1 MNDFAEKLPIDEVL
15 NELIKAMREKN
26 HAVLQA
32 PPGAG
37 KTTRIP
43 IALLASDLFE
53 KKIIMLQPRRLAV
66 RSAAKRLAQHYGDQL
81 GQTVGYRMRGE
92 SKVSNKTR
100 IEVVT
105 EGVLIKMIQNDPEL
119 NNVSCIIFDEF
130 HERSLSADLGLTFC
144 LEIRSEL
151 REDLG
156 ILVMSATLDAAPVA
170 KLMGD
175 APVITSSGK
184 SYDVCPYY
192 LSKPWKFNK
201 TFKNDFIQA
210 ISGLIIK
217 AFEENE
223 GSILAFL
230 PGARE
235 IKQVQTFLKAKLAN
249 DLDIYPLYGAM
260 SFDEQ
265 QKAILPSCRRK
276 LILATSIA
284 ETSLTIKDI
293 RIVIDSGLTRRSRFD
308 PSSGM
313 SRLIT
318 ERVTK
323 AEAIQRMG
331 RAGRTNTGVCY
342 KLWTKGEEG
351 GLKPFPE
358 PEILISDLS
367 PLAMELAA
375 WGVSN
380 PKNLP
385 FLTQPKSS
393 DFQTAQ
399 ELLRDLGALNDNGKI
414 TALGQKISREPTHP
428 RLARILIS
436 GGQDA
441 NLVVALIES
450 KDILGPNS
458 PTDFKLR
465 IDAMK
470 NSISF
475 ENNNPYA
482 INKKASSNVLKLSKR
497 LHPKGQLELS
507 NAQMVALAYP
517 DRIGLSRN
525 QNRGQF
531 LLSGGKG
538 AFISASD
545 QLASAKMI
553 VALNLDGDKR
563 EAKLRIGI
571 EILETEFME
580 LFHDQ
585 IKFKRICEW
594 SKRELK
600 VITSE
605 EKTFQSLVLSKKKWT
620 SCNPELIA
628 KALLMGIN
636 DIGLDI
642 LPWTSKT
649 KNFLARANKLN
660 QTSDFLPNCSLEF
673 LSKKTH
679 EWLLPHLVGF
689 RSKGDLEKL
698 NMIDIIKNLFSWK
711 QIEYLNKN
719 APEFILAPTGTKMII
734 NYSEEQPKI
743 RIRLQELFGLKT
755 HPTIGE
761 NNEPLLVE
769 LLSPAMR
776 IVQTTSDLPKFWL
789 TSYSDVRR
797 DMRGRYPRHPW
808 PEDPMNAEPTRRIK
822 KQNKLNA
829 S

>member
-192 LSKPWKFNK
+192 LVKPWKFNK

-761 NNEPLLVE
+761 NNEPLLIE

-822 KQNKLNA
+822 KQNKT
-829 S
+829 

>member
-458 PTDFKLR
+458 PIDFKLR

-822 KQNKLNA
+822 KQNKT
-829 S
+829 

>member
-1 MNDFAEKLPIDEVL
+1 
-15 NELIKAMREKN
+15 
-26 HAVLQA
+26 
-32 PPGAG
+32 
-37 KTTRIP
+37 
-43 IALLASDLFE
+43 
-53 KKIIMLQPRRLAV
+53 MLQPRRLAV

-414 TALGQKISREPTHP
+414 TALGQKISLEPTHP

-822 KQNKLNA
+822 KQNKT
-829 S
+829 

>member
-170 KLMGD
+170 KLMGN

-441 NLVVALIES
+441 NLVVALLES

-822 KQNKLNA
+822 KQNKT
-829 S
+829 

>member
-414 TALGQKISREPTHP
+414 TALGQKISLEPTHP

-673 LSKKTH
+673 LSTKTH

-689 RSKGDLEKL
+689 RSKGDFEKL

-719 APEFILAPTGTKMII
+719 APEFILAPTGTKIII

-743 RIRLQELFGLKT
+743 RIRLQELFGLII

-761 NNEPLLVE
+761 NKEPLLIE

-808 PEDPMNAEPTRRIK
+808 PEDPMSAEPTRRIK
-822 KQNKLNA
+822 KKT
-829 S
+829 

>member
-698 NMIDIIKNLFSWK
+698 NMIDIIKSLFSWK

-719 APEFILAPTGTKMII
+719 APEFILAPTGTKIII

-822 KQNKLNA
+822 KQNKT
-829 S
+829 

>member
-660 QTSDFLPNCSLEF
+660 QTSDYLPNCSLEF
-673 LSKKTH
+673 LSKQTH

-698 NMIDIIKNLFSWK
+698 NMIDIIKSLFSWK

-761 NNEPLLVE
+761 NKEPLLIE

-808 PEDPMNAEPTRRIK
+808 PEDPMSAEPTRRIK
-822 KQNKLNA
+822 KQNKT
-829 S
+829 

>member
-1 MNDFAEKLPIDEVL
+1 
-15 NELIKAMREKN
+15 
-26 HAVLQA
+26 
-32 PPGAG
+32 
-37 KTTRIP
+37 
-43 IALLASDLFE
+43 
-53 KKIIMLQPRRLAV
+53 
-66 RSAAKRLAQHYGDQL
+66 
-81 GQTVGYRMRGE
+81 
-92 SKVSNKTR
+92 
-100 IEVVT
+100 
-105 EGVLIKMIQNDPEL
+105 
-119 NNVSCIIFDEF
+119 
-130 HERSLSADLGLTFC
+130 
-144 LEIRSEL
+144 
-151 REDLG
+151 
-156 ILVMSATLDAAPVA
+156 MSATLDAAPVA

-414 TALGQKISREPTHP
+414 TALGQKISLEPTHP

-822 KQNKLNA
+822 KQNKT
-829 S
+829 

>member
-1 MNDFAEKLPIDEVL
+1 MSDFAEKLPIDEVL

-170 KLMGD
+170 KLMGN

-414 TALGQKISREPTHP
+414 TALGQKISLEPTHP

-822 KQNKLNA
+822 KQNKT
-829 S
+829 

>member
-170 KLMGD
+170 KLMGN

-230 PGARE
+230 PGVRE

-414 TALGQKISREPTHP
+414 TALGQKISLEPTHP

-822 KQNKLNA
+822 KQNKT
-829 S
+829 

>member
-458 PTDFKLR
+458 PIDFKLR

-482 INKKASSNVLKLSKR
+482 INTKASSNVLKLSKR

-761 NNEPLLVE
+761 NNEPLLIE

-822 KQNKLNA
+822 KQNKT
-829 S
+829 

>member
-1 MNDFAEKLPIDEVL
+1 MNNIAEKLPIDEVL
-15 NELIKAMREKN
+15 NELLKTMSEKN

-43 IALLASDLFE
+43 LALLNSGLFE

-66 RSAAKRLAQHYGDQL
+66 RSASKRLAQHYGDQL

-92 SKVSNKTR
+92 KQVSKKTR

-119 NNVSCIIFDEF
+119 KNIDCIIFDEF
-130 HERSLSADLGLTFC
+130 HERSLNADLGLTFC

-151 REDLG
+151 RKDLG
-156 ILVMSATLDAAPVA
+156 ILIMSATLDAAPVA
-170 KLMGD
+170 KLMGN
-175 APVITSSGK
+175 APVITSLGK
-184 SYDVCPYY
+184 SYDVHPYY
-192 LSKPWKFNK
+192 LSKPWNFNINQ
-201 TFKNDFIQA
+201 KNNFIQA
-210 ISGLIIK
+210 ISDLIIR
-217 AFEENE
+217 ALQENE

-230 PGARE
+230 PGAGE
-235 IKQVQTFLKAKLAN
+235 IKQLQAFLKPKLPN
-249 DLDIYPLYGAM
+249 DLDIRPLYGAM

-265 QKAILPSCRRK
+265 QKAILPSQRRK

-293 RIVIDSGLTRRSRFD
+293 RIVIDGGLTRRSRFD

-313 SRLIT
+313 SRLVT
-318 ERVTK
+318 EKVTK
-323 AEAIQRMG
+323 AEATQRMG

-351 GLKPFPE
+351 GLTPFPE

-375 WGVSN
+375 WGVNN
-380 PKNLP
+380 PENLP
-385 FLTQPKSS
+385 FLTQPKSL

-399 ELLRDLGALNDNGKI
+399 ELLKNLGAINDKGNI
-414 TALGQKISREPTHP
+414 TELGQKISREPTHP
-428 RLARILIS
+428 RLARILIA
-436 GGQDA
+436 GGLDA

-450 KDILGPNS
+450 KDILGPNA
-458 PTDFKLR
+458 PIDFKLR
-465 IDAMK
+465 MDAIK

-475 ENNNPYA
+475 ENDYPYT

-497 LHPKGQLELS
+497 LHSKGQLELS
-507 NAQMVALAYP
+507 YSQMAAIAYP

-545 QLASAKMI
+545 PLASAKMI
-553 VALNLDGDKR
+553 VALNLDGNKT
-563 EAKLRIGI
+563 ESKLRIGI

-580 LFHDQ
+580 LFHEQ
-585 IKFKRICEW
+585 IKFNRVCEW

-605 EKTFQSLVLSKKKWT
+605 QKTFRSLVLSKKKWT
-620 SCNPELIA
+620 GCNPELIA
-628 KALLMGIN
+628 EALLEGVN
-636 DIGLDI
+636 DIGLDV
-642 LPWTSKT
+642 LPWTTNT
-649 KNFLARANKLN
+649 KNFLDRANKLN
-660 QTSDFLPNCSLEF
+660 RTSDYLPNCSLKL

-679 EWLLPHLVGF
+679 EWLLPHLVGL
-689 RSKGDLEKL
+689 RSKEDLKKL
-698 NMIDIIKNLFSWK
+698 NMIDIIKSLFSWK
-711 QIEYLNKN
+711 QIDYLNKN
-719 APEFILAPTGTKMII
+719 APEFIQAPTGTKINI

-743 RIRLQELFGLKT
+743 KIRIQELFGLKI

-761 NNEPLLVE
+761 NKEPLLIE

-776 IVQTTSDLPKFWL
+776 IVQTTSNLPKFWL

-797 DMRGRYPRHPW
+797 DMRGRYPRHHW
-808 PEDPMNAEPTRRIK
+808 PENPMNSEPTKRAK
-822 KQNKLNA
+822 KQK
-829 S
+829 

>member
-230 PGARE
+230 PGVRE

-808 PEDPMNAEPTRRIK
+808 PEDPMSAEPTRRIK
-822 KQNKLNA
+822 KKT
-829 S
+829 

>member
-249 DLDIYPLYGAM
+249 NLDIYPLYGAM

-458 PTDFKLR
+458 PIDFKLR

-482 INKKASSNVLKLSKR
+482 INTKASSNVLKLSKR

-761 NNEPLLVE
+761 NNEPLLIE

-822 KQNKLNA
+822 KQNKT
-829 S
+829 

>member
-414 TALGQKISREPTHP
+414 TALGQKISLEPTHP

-545 QLASAKMI
+545 PLASAKMI

-600 VITSE
+600 VIASE

-620 SCNPELIA
+620 SCSSELIA
-628 KALLMGIN
+628 KALLEGIN
-636 DIGLDI
+636 DIGLSV
-642 LPWTSKT
+642 LPWKSNT

-660 QTSDFLPNCSLEF
+660 QTSDYLPNCSLEF
-673 LSKKTH
+673 LSKQTH

-822 KQNKLNA
+822 KQNKT
-829 S
+829 

>member
-414 TALGQKISREPTHP
+414 TALGQKISLEPTHP

-698 NMIDIIKNLFSWK
+698 H
-711 QIEYLNKN
+711 
-719 APEFILAPTGTKMII
+719 TG
-734 NYSEEQPKI
+734 
-743 RIRLQELFGLKT
+743 L
-755 HPTIGE
+755 
-761 NNEPLLVE
+761 
-769 LLSPAMR
+769 
-776 IVQTTSDLPKFWL
+776 
-789 TSYSDVRR
+789 
-797 DMRGRYPRHPW
+797 
-808 PEDPMNAEPTRRIK
+808 
-822 KQNKLNA
+822 
-829 S
+829 

>member
-15 NELIKAMREKN
+15 NELIKAMLEKN

-249 DLDIYPLYGAM
+249 NLDIYPLYGAM

-414 TALGQKISREPTHP
+414 TALGQKISLEPTHP

-465 IDAMK
+465 IDAIK

-761 NNEPLLVE
+761 NNEPLLIE

-822 KQNKLNA
+822 KQNKT
-829 S
+829 

>member
-92 SKVSNKTR
+92 SKVSKETR

-414 TALGQKISREPTHP
+414 TALGQKISLEPTHP

-822 KQNKLNA
+822 KQNKT
-829 S
+829 

>member
-1 MNDFAEKLPIDEVL
+1 
-15 NELIKAMREKN
+15 
-26 HAVLQA
+26 
-32 PPGAG
+32 
-37 KTTRIP
+37 
-43 IALLASDLFE
+43 
-53 KKIIMLQPRRLAV
+53 
-66 RSAAKRLAQHYGDQL
+66 
-81 GQTVGYRMRGE
+81 
-92 SKVSNKTR
+92 
-100 IEVVT
+100 
-105 EGVLIKMIQNDPEL
+105 MIQNDPEL

-538 AFISASD
+538 AFISA
-545 QLASAKMI
+545 
-553 VALNLDGDKR
+553 
-563 EAKLRIGI
+563 
-571 EILETEFME
+571 
-580 LFHDQ
+580 
-585 IKFKRICEW
+585 
-594 SKRELK
+594 
-600 VITSE
+600 
-605 EKTFQSLVLSKKKWT
+605 
-620 SCNPELIA
+620 
-628 KALLMGIN
+628 
-636 DIGLDI
+636 
-642 LPWTSKT
+642 
-649 KNFLARANKLN
+649 
-660 QTSDFLPNCSLEF
+660 
-673 LSKKTH
+673 
-679 EWLLPHLVGF
+679 
-689 RSKGDLEKL
+689 
-698 NMIDIIKNLFSWK
+698 
-711 QIEYLNKN
+711 
-719 APEFILAPTGTKMII
+719 
-734 NYSEEQPKI
+734 
-743 RIRLQELFGLKT
+743 
-755 HPTIGE
+755 
-761 NNEPLLVE
+761 
-769 LLSPAMR
+769 
-776 IVQTTSDLPKFWL
+776 
-789 TSYSDVRR
+789 
-797 DMRGRYPRHPW
+797 
-808 PEDPMNAEPTRRIK
+808 
-822 KQNKLNA
+822 
-829 S
+829 

>member
-698 NMIDIIKNLFSWK
+698 NMIDIMKSLFSWK

-719 APEFILAPTGTKMII
+719 APEFILAPTGTKIII

-743 RIRLQELFGLKT
+743 RIRLQELFGLII

-761 NNEPLLVE
+761 NKEPLLIE

-808 PEDPMNAEPTRRIK
+808 PEDPMSAEPTRRLK
-822 KQNKLNA
+822 KKT
-829 S
+829 

>member
-92 SKVSNKTR
+92 SKVSKETR

-170 KLMGD
+170 KLMGN

-230 PGARE
+230 PGVRE

-414 TALGQKISREPTHP
+414 TALGQKISLEPTHP

-660 QTSDFLPNCSLEF
+660 QTSDFLPDCSLEF

-822 KQNKLNA
+822 KQNKT
-829 S
+829 

>member
-1 MNDFAEKLPIDEVL
+1 MSDFAEKLPIDEVL

-323 AEAIQRMG
+323 AEATQRMG

-342 KLWTKGEEG
+342 KMWTKGEEG

-414 TALGQKISREPTHP
+414 TALGQKISLEPTHP

-545 QLASAKMI
+545 PLASAKMI

-600 VITSE
+600 VIASE

-620 SCNPELIA
+620 SCSPELIA
-628 KALLMGIN
+628 KALLEWIN
-636 DIGLDI
+636 DIGLSV
-642 LPWTSKT
+642 LPWKSNT

-660 QTSDFLPNCSLEF
+660 QTSDYLPNCSLEF
-673 LSKKTH
+673 LSKQTH

-698 NMIDIIKNLFSWK
+698 NMIDIIKSLFSWK

-719 APEFILAPTGTKMII
+719 APEFILAPTGTKIII

-743 RIRLQELFGLKT
+743 RIRLQELFGLII

-761 NNEPLLVE
+761 NKEPLLIE

-822 KQNKLNA
+822 KQNKT
-829 S
+829 

>member
-1 MNDFAEKLPIDEVL
+1 MS
-15 NELIKAMREKN
+15 EKN

-43 IALLASDLFE
+43 LALLNSGLFE

-66 RSAAKRLAQHYGDQL
+66 RSASKRLAQHYGDQL

-92 SKVSNKTR
+92 KQVSKKTR

-119 NNVSCIIFDEF
+119 KNIDCIIFDEF
-130 HERSLSADLGLTFC
+130 HERSLNADLGLTFC

-151 REDLG
+151 RKDLG
-156 ILVMSATLDAAPVA
+156 ILIMSATLDAAPVA
-170 KLMGD
+170 KLMGN
-175 APVITSSGK
+175 APVITSLGK
-184 SYDVCPYY
+184 SYDVHPYY
-192 LSKPWKFNK
+192 LSKPWNFNINQ
-201 TFKNDFIQA
+201 KNNFIQA
-210 ISGLIIK
+210 ISDLIIR
-217 AFEENE
+217 ALQENE

-230 PGARE
+230 PGAGE
-235 IKQVQTFLKAKLAN
+235 IKQLQAFLKPKLPN
-249 DLDIYPLYGAM
+249 DLDIRPLYGAM

-265 QKAILPSCRRK
+265 QKAILPSQRRK

-293 RIVIDSGLTRRSRFD
+293 RIVIDGGLTRRSRFD

-313 SRLIT
+313 SRLVT
-318 ERVTK
+318 EKVTK
-323 AEAIQRMG
+323 AEATQRMG

-351 GLKPFPE
+351 GLTPFPE

-375 WGVSN
+375 WGVNN
-380 PKNLP
+380 PENLP
-385 FLTQPKSS
+385 FLTHPKSL

-399 ELLRDLGALNDNGKI
+399 ELLKNLGAINDKGNI
-414 TALGQKISREPTHP
+414 TELGQKISREPTHP
-428 RLARILIS
+428 RLARILIA
-436 GGQDA
+436 GGLDA

-450 KDILGPNS
+450 KDILGPLS
-458 PTDFKLR
+458 YSQM
-465 IDAMK
+465 A
-470 NSISF
+470 
-475 ENNNPYA
+475 A
-482 INKKASSNVLKLSKR
+482 I
-497 LHPKGQLELS
+497 
-507 NAQMVALAYP
+507 AYP

-545 QLASAKMI
+545 PLASAKMI
-553 VALNLDGDKR
+553 VALNLDGNKT
-563 EAKLRIGI
+563 ESKLRIGI

-580 LFHDQ
+580 LFHEQ
-585 IKFKRICEW
+585 IKFNRVCEW

-605 EKTFQSLVLSKKKWT
+605 QKTFRSLVLSKKKWT
-620 SCNPELIA
+620 GCNPELIA
-628 KALLMGIN
+628 EALLEGVN
-636 DIGLDI
+636 DIGLDV
-642 LPWTSKT
+642 LPWTTNT
-649 KNFLARANKLN
+649 KNFLDRANKLN
-660 QTSDFLPNCSLEF
+660 RTSDYLPNCSLKL

-679 EWLLPHLVGF
+679 EWLLPHLVGL
-689 RSKGDLEKL
+689 RSKEDLKKL
-698 NMIDIIKNLFSWK
+698 NMIDIIKSLFSWK
-711 QIEYLNKN
+711 QIDYLNKN
-719 APEFILAPTGTKMII
+719 APEFIQAPTGTKINI

-743 RIRLQELFGLKT
+743 KIRIQELFGLKI

-761 NNEPLLVE
+761 NKEPLLIE

-776 IVQTTSDLPKFWL
+776 IVQTTSNLPKFWL

-797 DMRGRYPRHPW
+797 DMRGRYPRHHW
-808 PEDPMNAEPTRRIK
+808 PENPMNSEPTKRAK
-822 KQNKLNA
+822 KQK
-829 S
+829 

>member
-92 SKVSNKTR
+92 SKVSKETR

-414 TALGQKISREPTHP
+414 TALGQKISLEPTHP

-458 PTDFKLR
+458 PIDFKLR

-822 KQNKLNA
+822 KQNKT
-829 S
+829 

>member
-217 AFEENE
+217 AFQENE

-531 LLSGGKG
+531 LLSGRKG
-538 AFISASD
+538 AFISPSD

-822 KQNKLNA
+822 KQNKT
-829 S
+829 

>member
-414 TALGQKISREPTHP
+414 TALGQKISLEPTHP

-755 HPTIGE
+755 HPTIGA

-808 PEDPMNAEPTRRIK
+808 PEDPMNAGPTRRIK
-822 KQNKLNA
+822 KQNKT
-829 S
+829 

>member
-458 PTDFKLR
+458 PIDFKLR

-689 RSKGDLEKL
+689 RSKGDLEKI

-822 KQNKLNA
+822 KQNKT
-829 S
+829 

>member
-230 PGARE
+230 PGVRE

-414 TALGQKISREPTHP
+414 TALGQKISLEPTHP

-822 KQNKLNA
+822 KQNKT
-829 S
+829 

>member
-761 NNEPLLVE
+761 NNEPLLIE

-808 PEDPMNAEPTRRIK
+808 PEDPMSAEPTRRIK
-822 KQNKLNA
+822 KKT
-829 S
+829 

>member
-92 SKVSNKTR
+92 SKVSKETR

-170 KLMGD
+170 KLMGN

-822 KQNKLNA
+822 KQNKT
-829 S
+829 

>member
-92 SKVSNKTR
+92 SKVSKETR

-458 PTDFKLR
+458 PIDFKLR

-822 KQNKLNA
+822 KQNKT
-829 S
+829 

>member
-170 KLMGD
+170 KLMGN

-230 PGARE
+230 PGVRE

-414 TALGQKISREPTHP
+414 TALGQKISLEPTHP

-545 QLASAKMI
+545 PLASAKMI

-600 VITSE
+600 VIASE

-620 SCNPELIA
+620 SCSPELIA
-628 KALLMGIN
+628 KALLEWIN
-636 DIGLDI
+636 DIGLSV
-642 LPWTSKT
+642 LPWKSNT

-660 QTSDFLPNCSLEF
+660 QTSDYLPNCSLEF
-673 LSKKTH
+673 LSKQTH

-698 NMIDIIKNLFSWK
+698 NMIDIIKSLFSWK

-719 APEFILAPTGTKMII
+719 APEFILAPTGTKIII

-743 RIRLQELFGLKT
+743 RIRLQELFGLII

-761 NNEPLLVE
+761 NKEPLLIE

-808 PEDPMNAEPTRRIK
+808 PEDPMSAEPTRRIK
-822 KQNKLNA
+822 KKT
-829 S
+829 

>member
-170 KLMGD
+170 KLMGN

-323 AEAIQRMG
+323 AEATQRMG

-342 KLWTKGEEG
+342 KMWTKGEEG

-414 TALGQKISREPTHP
+414 TALGQKISLEPTHP

-628 KALLMGIN
+628 KALLEWIN
-636 DIGLDI
+636 DIGLSV
-642 LPWTSKT
+642 LPWKSNT

-660 QTSDFLPNCSLEF
+660 QTSDYLPNCSLEF
-673 LSKKTH
+673 LSKQTH

-822 KQNKLNA
+822 KQNKT
-829 S
+829 

>member
-170 KLMGD
+170 KLMGN

-414 TALGQKISREPTHP
+414 TALGQKISLEPTHP

-553 VALNLDGDKR
+553 VAVNLDGDKR

-822 KQNKLNA
+822 KQNKT
-829 S
+829 

>member
-1 MNDFAEKLPIDEVL
+1 MNDFTEKLPIDEVL

-414 TALGQKISREPTHP
+414 TALGQKISLEPTHP

-822 KQNKLNA
+822 KQNKT
-829 S
+829 

>member
-1 MNDFAEKLPIDEVL
+1 MSDFAEKLPIDEVL

-92 SKVSNKTR
+92 SKVSKETR

-170 KLMGD
+170 KLMGN

-414 TALGQKISREPTHP
+414 TALGQKISLEPTHP

-822 KQNKLNA
+822 KQNKT
-829 S
+829 

>member
-414 TALGQKISREPTHP
+414 TALGQKISLEPTHP

-822 KQNKLNA
+822 KQNKT
-829 S
+829 

>member
-170 KLMGD
+170 KLMGN

-414 TALGQKISREPTHP
+414 TALGQKISLEPTHP

-822 KQNKLNA
+822 KQNKT
-829 S
+829 